1 VSFSQPDH
9 LERLPGGFF
18 CNSTDRPLSRLRVRG
33 RKSHSG
39 QIWPALPQ
47 MADIDF
53 SCEDFSVGPAAEVA
67 RVCVSGVHAKLW
79 AADRCSR
86 YLSATESSAE
96 TSKQG
101 RREMSTTVARVENG
115 GFNAAR
121 FARPRKGWRDAR
133 RAHSS
138 ATPARRLIVPSP
150 DFAVAIARSAPQIFG
165 STSSASGSRTA
176 RAWSGRRCSASQSAT
191 LKRLEAL

>member
-1 VSFSQPDH
+1 
-9 LERLPGGFF
+9 
-18 CNSTDRPLSRLRVRG
+18 
-33 RKSHSG
+33 
-39 QIWPALPQ
+39 
-47 MADIDF
+47 MADVDF